1 MTKTSASP
9 KTLAARVHPFTNNA
23 QREALTTYGNA
34 VQEMQMGNFREALEA
49 FQSLDGNAPPE
60 VRERAR
66 VYQQACERQLKDRET
81 HLQFQTPSE
90 QYDYA
95 IVCINNNDYDE
106 ARDHLHAILEYDDTA
121 DYAHYGMAMLH
132 GVTGQ
137 AEACLHHLERAITL
151 NAFNRV
157 QARSDADFRP
167 MADDPRFTELLYPE
181 AM

>member
-1 MTKTSASP
+1 
-9 KTLAARVHPFTNNA
+9 
-23 QREALTTYGNA
+23 
-34 VQEMQMGNFREALEA
+34 MGNFREALES
-49 FQSLDGNAPPE
+49 FVSLDSTAPPE

-66 VYQQACERQLKDRET
+66 VYAQACERQLRQQERR
-81 HLQFQTPSE
+81 LEFNTPAE

-95 IVCINNNDYDE
+95 IVCIHNNDYDE
-106 ARDHLHAILEYDDTA
+106 AREHLQAILEYDERA

-132 GVTGQ
+132 GITGQ
-137 AEACLHHLERAITL
+137 SEACLHHLERAIEL
-151 NAFNRV
+151 NPFSRV